1 MRKAGNAAIA
11 VIGAFMLV
19 FGLIAVAVFVLGLLG
34 GETSGRSTISAIAG
48 AVALVVALRL
58 VPSGRLLDGYA
69 VLVYALLFIPIL
81 VVVVYA
87 FNGGRYVTV
96 WEGFSTRWFSAAL
109 RDHQIVDSI
118 LRSLRIALA
127 SAILST
133 VLGTCAALAMQRL
146 RGWLRAPFE
155 TIVLLTIV
163 LPEIVLAIAVL
174 TFLTNTGFALGS
186 VAVVVGHTIFNVSY
200 VILLVRSR
208 FVAMG
213 GTLEQASRDLGAGPI
228 ATFVQVTLPQL
239 APAVLAGALLTF
251 TFSFDDVVMSNFVSG
266 SGNDTWPLRVLSS
279 LRFGVSPNLNAAAT
293 MMLGVTLLG
302 LLLVAL
308 VLWRGA
314 RRTQGFRPAAARAAD
329 AEAGQV

>member
-1 MRKAGNAAIA
+1 MRNVGRALAAVA
-11 VIGAFMLV
+11 GAFLMV
-19 FGLIAVAVFVLGLLG
+19 FGVIAVAMLALGLVQG
-34 GETSGRSTISAIAG
+34 GASGR
-48 AVALVVALRL
+48 VVVAGVVGAAGLLAAPRL
-58 VPSGRLLDGYA
+58 IPSGRLLDGYA
-69 VLVYALLFIPIL
+69 VLVYAMLFIPIL
-81 VVVVYA
+81 IVVVYA

-109 RDHQIVDSI
+109 RDDQIVESI

-127 SAILST
+127 TAVVST
-133 VLGTCAALAMQRL
+133 VLGTCAALAMVRL
-146 RGWLRAPFE
+146 RARLRAPIE
-155 TIVLLTIV
+155 VVILLTIV

-174 TFLTNTGFALGS
+174 TFLSNTGFALGS
-186 VAVVVGHTIFNVSY
+186 VAILAGHTIFNVSY

-213 GTLEQASRDLGAGPI
+213 GALEQASRDLGAGPI

-302 LLLVAL
+302 LLLVGL
-308 VLWRGA
+308 VLWRGT
-314 RRTQGFRPAAARAAD
+314 RRDASPGPALPR
-329 AEAGQV
+329 

>member
-1 MRKAGNAAIA
+1 MRRAGRAAAGAAGAFLLVFGAIA
-11 VIGAFMLV
+11 VLAL
-19 FGLIAVAVFVLGLLG
+19 VLGLVRG
-34 GETSGRSTISAIAG
+34 GVSGRTAVGGAVG
-48 AVALVVALRL
+48 AVALFAVPRL
-58 VPSGRLLDGYA
+58 MAPGRLLDGYA
-69 VLVYALLFIPIL
+69 ALVYALLFIPIV

-109 RDHQIVDSI
+109 RDDQIVESI
-118 LRSLRIALA
+118 LRSLRIAFA
-127 SAILST
+127 TAVVST
-133 VLGTCAALAMQRL
+133 VLGTSAALAMGPL
-146 RGWLRAPFE
+146 RARLRAPVE
-155 TIVLLTIV
+155 VVILLTIV

-186 VAVVVGHTIFNVSY
+186 VAVLAGHTIFNVSY

-208 FVAMG
+208 FVATG

-239 APAVLAGALLTF
+239 SPAVVAGALLSF

-302 LLLVAL
+302 LVLIGL
-308 VLWRGA
+308 VLWWGTRRGA
-314 RRTQGFRPAAARAAD
+314 AVP
-329 AEAGQV
+329 GQALPD